1 LIFVTV
7 GSNEPFD
14 RLVKAMDEWSAELGY
29 GDIFGQIGEG
39 RYEPTHFPFVRTLTP
54 HAYHDKLD
62 AATIVVSHV
71 GSGTIIG
78 AVHSGKPMVL
88 LPRRVDYHEVRNS
101 HQLDS
106 AHRLIGQPGIFIAD
120 QTADLPACIADALM
134 APALELAPND
144 HLTSLISRLRQFIE
158 FEPAD

>member
-1 LIFVTV
+1 VQTIRALTSAQSASGLKHAESLNDALQVSPFSQWLVSLGLFLYLLVPGNLLASLGIPYSLPG
-7 GSNEPFD
+7 GS
-14 RLVKAMDEWSAELGY
+14 
-29 GDIFGQIGEG
+29 
-39 RYEPTHFPFVRTLTP
+39 
-54 HAYHDKLD
+54 
-62 AATIVVSHV
+62 
-71 GSGTIIG
+71 TIIG

-88 LPRRVDYHEVRNS
+88 LPRRVDYHEARNS

-134 APALELAPND
+134 APAVELAPND